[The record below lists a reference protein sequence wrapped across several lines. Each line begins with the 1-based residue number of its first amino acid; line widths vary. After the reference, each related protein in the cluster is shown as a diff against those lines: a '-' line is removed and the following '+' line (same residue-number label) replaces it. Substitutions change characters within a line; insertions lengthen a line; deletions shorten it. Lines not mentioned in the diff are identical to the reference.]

1 MEALLNRVEES
12 IARGYRII
20 ILSDRDADRYRAPMP
35 SILAISAVHNH
46 LINKKLRTKVDL
58 IVETGEARDAFH
70 MALLLGYGATAIYP
84 YVALETLNSLVKQQL
99 YIKETTIK
107 KASMN
112 YVRALG
118 YGIRKITSKMG
129 ISTLRSFNG
138 AQIFEVIGLDKA
150 IAEQYLL
157 VLRTGYQASNL
168 M

>member
-46 LINKKLRTKVDL
+46 LINKKNYVQKVDL

-107 KASMN
+107 K
-112 YVRALG
+112 
-118 YGIRKITSKMG
+118 SKYELC
-129 ISTLRSFNG
+129 TCFR
-138 AQIFEVIGLDKA
+138 VWH
-150 IAEQYLL
+150 
-157 VLRTGYQASNL
+157 
-168 M
+168 